1 MNILI
6 AEDELY
12 LAQSIKNS
20 LSEQIKDSY
29 IDTVTTANDALGLKK
44 HYEIIILSI
53 TLNGNIYDVIEKYKN
68 STIILLV
75 PYINHD
81 TITLPLKAGADTYI
95 LKPFMIEELMRK
107 IEHHL
112 EFKQLKKE
120 YNTLKDYFNIC
131 FKDIEDIEINIQ
143 NIEFPLFIKSKNR
156 KKIDKLV
163 FNISKKLNIPIA
175 FYDLKDKC
183 DFNKIEKENQLVY
196 LLNFDTL
203 KSNSMSKLFDVIS
216 NKKVIIALDN
226 NSSFEHPNM
235 IKIENDKE
243 DVNDDNSIL
252 TVEDYIKHI
261 IKTYESKFPDTELSK
276 KLGISRKSLW
286 EKRKKYGLNKKK

>member
-20 LSEQIKDSY
+20 LSEHIKDSY
-29 IDTVTTANDALGLKK
+29 IETVTTANDAINLKK

-53 TLNGNIYDVIEKYKN
+53 TLNGNVYNVIEKYKN

-81 TITLPLKAGADTYI
+81 TITEPLNAGADTYI
-95 LKPFMIEELMRK
+95 LKPFMIEELIRK

-112 EFKQLKKE
+112 EFKQLKRDYK
-120 YNTLKDYFNIC
+120 TLKSYFNIL
-131 FKDIEDIEINIQ
+131 FKDLEDSNIE

-156 KKIDKLV
+156 KKVDKIV
-163 FNISKKLNIPIA
+163 FDISKKTNIPIS

-183 DFNKIEKENQLVY
+183 DFNKIEKDNHLLY

-203 KSNSMSKLFDVIS
+203 KSNSISKLFDIIS
-216 NKKVIIALDN
+216 NKKVIIELDN

-235 IKIENDKE
+235 ITLKNDKQE
-243 DVNDDNSIL
+243 INEENSIL
-252 TVEDYIKHI
+252 SVEDYIKYV
-261 IKTYESKFPDTELSK
+261 IKTYESKYPDTELSK

-286 EKRKKYGLNKKK
+286 EKRKKYGINKKK

>member
-20 LSEQIKDSY
+20 LSEYIKNSK
-29 IDTVTTANDALGLKK
+29 IDIVTTVTDATNTKK
-44 HYEIIILSI
+44 NYKIIILSV
-53 TLNGNIYDVIEKYKN
+53 TLNGNIYDIIEKYKN

-81 TITLPLKAGADTYI
+81 TITAPLNAGADTYI
-95 LKPFMIEELMRK
+95 LKPFMIEELIRK

-112 EFKQLKKE
+112 KFKQLKKD
-120 YNTLKDYFNIC
+120 YNTLQSYFNIL
-131 FKDIEDIEINIQ
+131 FKDLETPEVKKP
-143 NIEFPLFIKSKNR
+143 EFPLFIKTKNR
-156 KKIDKLV
+156 KKADKIV
-163 FNISKKLNIPIA
+163 FEISKEINIPIS
-175 FYDLKDKC
+175 FYDLKEKC
-183 DFNKIEKENQLVY
+183 DLNKIEKDNNLLY

-203 KSNSMSKLFDVIS
+203 KSNSISKLFDIIS
-216 NKKVIIALDN
+216 NKKVIIALNN

-235 IKIENDKE
+235 IVIKSEKE
-243 DVNDDNSIL
+243 EINEKSDIL
-252 TVEDYIKHI
+252 SVEDYIKHI
-261 IKTYESKFPDTELSK
+261 IKTYESQFPDTELSK

-286 EKRKKYGLNKKK
+286 EKRKKYGINKKK

>member
-20 LSEQIKDSY
+20 LSEHIKDSY
-29 IDTVTTANDALGLKK
+29 IETVTTANDAINLKK

-53 TLNGNIYDVIEKYKN
+53 TLNGNVYNVIEKYKN

-81 TITLPLKAGADTYI
+81 TITAPLNAGADTYI
-95 LKPFMIEELMRK
+95 LKPFMIEELIRK

-112 EFKQLKKE
+112 EFKQLKRDYK
-120 YNTLKDYFNIC
+120 TLKSYFNIL
-131 FKDIEDIEINIQ
+131 FKDLEDSNIE

-156 KKIDKLV
+156 KKVDKIV
-163 FNISKKLNIPIA
+163 FDISKKTNIPIS

-183 DFNKIEKENQLVY
+183 DFNKIEKDNHLLY

-203 KSNSMSKLFDVIS
+203 KSNSISKLFDIIS
-216 NKKVIIALDN
+216 NKKVIIELDN

-235 IKIENDKE
+235 ITLKNDKQE
-243 DVNDDNSIL
+243 INEENSIL
-252 TVEDYIKHI
+252 SVEDYIKYV
-261 IKTYESKFPDTELSK
+261 IKTYESKYPDTELSK

-286 EKRKKYGLNKKK
+286 EKRKKYGINKKK

>member
-20 LSEQIKDSY
+20 LSEYIKNSK
-29 IDTVTTANDALGLKK
+29 IDIVTTVTDATNTKK
-44 HYEIIILSI
+44 NYKIIILSV
-53 TLNGNIYDVIEKYKN
+53 TLNGNIYDIIEKYKN

-81 TITLPLKAGADTYI
+81 TITAPLNAGADTYI
-95 LKPFMIEELMRK
+95 LKPFMIEELIRK

-112 EFKQLKKE
+112 KFKQLKKD
-120 YNTLKDYFNIC
+120 YNTLQSYFNIL
-131 FKDIEDIEINIQ
+131 FKDLETPEVKKP
-143 NIEFPLFIKSKNR
+143 EFPLFIKTKNR
-156 KKIDKLV
+156 KKADKIV
-163 FNISKKLNIPIA
+163 FEISKEINIPIS
-175 FYDLKDKC
+175 FYDLKEKC
-183 DFNKIEKENQLVY
+183 DLNKIEKDNNLLY

-203 KSNSMSKLFDVIS
+203 KSNSISKLFDIIS
-216 NKKVIIALDN
+216 NKKVIIALSN

-235 IKIENDKE
+235 IVIKSEKE
-243 DVNDDNSIL
+243 EINEESDIL
-252 TVEDYIKHI
+252 SVEDYIKHI
-261 IKTYESKFPDTELSK
+261 IKTYESQFPDTELSK

-286 EKRKKYGLNKKK
+286 EKRKKYGINKKK

>member
-20 LSEQIKDSY
+20 LSEHINSEAD
-29 IDTVTTANDALGLKK
+29 IVTTANDALNIKK

-53 TLNGNIYDVIEKYKN
+53 TLNGNVYDVIEKYKD

-81 TITLPLKAGADTYI
+81 TITAPLNAGADTYI
-95 LKPFMIEELMRK
+95 LKPFMIEELIRK

-112 EFKQLKKE
+112 EFKQLKRDYK
-120 YNTLKDYFNIC
+120 TLESYFNLI
-131 FKDIEDIEINIQ
+131 FKEVEIPELE
-143 NIEFPLFIKSKNR
+143 NIEFPLFIKTKSR
-156 KKIDKLV
+156 KKVDKIV
-163 FNISKKLNIPIA
+163 FDISKKMRIPIS
-175 FYDLKDKC
+175 FYDLRDKC
-183 DFNKIEKENQLVY
+183 DFNKIEKDENLIY

-203 KSNSMSKLFDVIS
+203 KNSSISKLFDIIS
-216 NKKVIIALDN
+216 NKKVIIELNN
-226 NSSFEHPNM
+226 NSAFEHPNM
-235 IKIENDKE
+235 ITIKDDKQE
-243 DVNDDNSIL
+243 INDDNSIL
-252 TVEDYIKHI
+252 SVEDYIKYI

-286 EKRKKYGLNKKK
+286 EKRKKYGLSKKK

>member
-20 LSEQIKDSY
+20 LSEYIKNSK
-29 IDTVTTANDALGLKK
+29 IDMVTTVTDAVNLNK
-44 HYEIIILSI
+44 HYEIIILSV
-53 TLNGNIYDVIEKYKN
+53 TLNGNIYDIIEKYKN

-81 TITLPLKAGADTYI
+81 TITAPLNAGADTYI
-95 LKPFMIEELMRK
+95 LKPFMIEELIRK

-112 EFKQLKKE
+112 KFKQLKRD
-120 YNTLKDYFNIC
+120 YNTLQSYFNIL
-131 FKDIEDIEINIQ
+131 FKDLETPEVTKP
-143 NIEFPLFIKSKNR
+143 EFPLFIKTKNR
-156 KKIDKLV
+156 KKADKIV
-163 FNISKKLNIPIA
+163 FEISKEINVPIS
-175 FYDLKDKC
+175 FYDLKEKC
-183 DFNKIEKENQLVY
+183 DLNKIEKDNNLLY

-203 KSNSMSKLFDVIS
+203 KSNSISKLFDIIS
-216 NKKVIIALDN
+216 NKKVIIALSN

-235 IKIENDKE
+235 IVINSEKE
-243 DVNDDNSIL
+243 EINEESDIL
-252 TVEDYIKHI
+252 SVEDYIKHI

-286 EKRKKYGLNKKK
+286 EKRKKYGINKKK

>member
-20 LSEQIKDSY
+20 LSEHIKDSY
-29 IDTVTTANDALGLKK
+29 IDTVTTANDAMSLKK

-53 TLNGNIYDVIEKYKN
+53 TLNGNVYDVIEKYKN

-81 TITLPLKAGADTYI
+81 TITEPLNAGADTYI
-95 LKPFMIEELMRK
+95 LKPFMIEELIRK

-112 EFKQLKKE
+112 EFKQLKRE
-120 YNTLKDYFNIC
+120 YNTLKSYFNIL
-131 FKDIEDIEINIQ
+131 FKDLENTNIEH
-143 NIEFPLFIKSKNR
+143 IEFPLFIKSKNR
-156 KKIDKLV
+156 KKVDKIV
-163 FNISKKLNIPIA
+163 FDISKKINLPIS

-183 DFNKIEKENQLVY
+183 DFNKIEKDNHLLY

-203 KSNSMSKLFDVIS
+203 KSNSISKLFDIIS
-216 NKKVIIALDN
+216 NKKVIIELDN

-235 IKIENDKE
+235 IILKNDKRDINE
-243 DVNDDNSIL
+243 DDSIL
-252 TVEDYIKHI
+252 SVEDYIKYV
-261 IKTYESKFPDTELSK
+261 IKTYESKYPDTELSK

-286 EKRKKYGLNKKK
+286 EKRKKYGINKKK

>member
-12 LAQSIKNS
+12 LAQSIQNSLCEHIKNS
-20 LSEQIKDSY
+20 HIDS
-29 IDTVTTANDALGLKK
+29 VTTVNDAINLKK

-53 TLNGNIYDVIEKYKN
+53 TLNGNVYDVIEKYKN

-75 PYINHD
+75 PYMNHD
-81 TITLPLKAGADTYI
+81 TITAPLNAGADTYI
-95 LKPFMIEELMRK
+95 LKPFMIEELIRK

-112 EFKQLKKE
+112 EFKQLKRNYK
-120 YNTLKDYFNIC
+120 TLKSYFNLL
-131 FKDIEDIEINIQ
+131 FKDLETSKID
-143 NIEFPLFIKSKNR
+143 NIEFPLFIKSKSR
-156 KKIDKLV
+156 KKVDKIV
-163 FNISKKLNIPIA
+163 FDISKEINIPIS
-175 FYDLKDKC
+175 FYDLKDKW
-183 DFNKIEKENQLVY
+183 DLNKIEKDNNLLY

-203 KSNSMSKLFDVIS
+203 KNNLISKLFDIIS
-216 NKKVIIALDN
+216 NKKVIIELNN

-235 IKIENDKE
+235 ITIKNDKR
-243 DVNDDNSIL
+243 DISDDNSIL
-252 TVEDYIKHI
+252 SVEDYIKYI

-286 EKRKKYGLNKKK
+286 EKRKKYGISKKK

>member
-20 LSEQIKDSY
+20 LSEYIKNSN
-29 IDTVTTANDALGLKK
+29 IETVTTVNDAINTKNN
-44 HYEIIILSI
+44 YDIVILSV
-53 TLNGNIYDVIEKYKN
+53 TLNGNIYNIIEKYKN

-81 TITLPLKAGADTYI
+81 TITEPLNAGADTYI
-95 LKPFMIEELMRK
+95 LKPFMIEELIRK
-107 IEHHL
+107 IEHHIK
-112 EFKQLKKE
+112 FKQIKKD
-120 YNTLKDYFNIC
+120 YNTLESYFNIL
-131 FKDIEDIEINIQ
+131 FKDLETPEITD
-143 NIEFPLFIKSKNR
+143 IEFPLFIKTRNR
-156 KKIDKLV
+156 KKADKIT
-163 FNISKKLNIPIA
+163 FEISTKINIPIS
-175 FYDLKDKC
+175 FYDLKEKVDLT
-183 DFNKIEKENQLVY
+183 KIEKDNNLIY
-196 LLNFDTL
+196 LLNFNTL
-203 KSNSMSKLFDVIS
+203 KSNSISKLFDIIS
-216 NKKVIIALDN
+216 NKKVIIALNN

-235 IKIENDKE
+235 ITI
-243 DVNDDNSIL
+243 NSKKDETDEESDIL
-252 TVEDYIKHI
+252 SVEDYIKHV

>member
-20 LSEQIKDSY
+20 LSEHIKDSY
-29 IDTVTTANDALGLKK
+29 IDTVTTANDAMSLKK

-53 TLNGNIYDVIEKYKN
+53 TLNGNVYDVIEKYKN

-81 TITLPLKAGADTYI
+81 TITEPLNAGADTYI
-95 LKPFMIEELMRK
+95 LKPFMIEELIRK

-112 EFKQLKKE
+112 EFKQLKRE
-120 YNTLKDYFNIC
+120 YNTLKSYFNIL
-131 FKDIEDIEINIQ
+131 FKDLEDSNIE

-156 KKIDKLV
+156 KKVDKIV
-163 FNISKKLNIPIA
+163 FDISKKINLPIS

-183 DFNKIEKENQLVY
+183 DFNKIEKDNHLLY

-203 KSNSMSKLFDVIS
+203 KSNSISKLFDIIS
-216 NKKVIIALDN
+216 NKKVIIELDN

-235 IKIENDKE
+235 IILKNDKRDINE
-243 DVNDDNSIL
+243 DDSIL
-252 TVEDYIKHI
+252 SVEDYIKYV
-261 IKTYESKFPDTELSK
+261 IKTYESKYPDTELSK

-286 EKRKKYGLNKKK
+286 EKRKKYGINKKK

>member
-20 LSEQIKDSY
+20 LSEYIKNSK
-29 IDTVTTANDALGLKK
+29 IDIVTTVTDATNTKK
-44 HYEIIILSI
+44 NYKIIILSV
-53 TLNGNIYDVIEKYKN
+53 TLNGNIYDIIEKYKN

-81 TITLPLKAGADTYI
+81 TITAPLNAGADTYI
-95 LKPFMIEELMRK
+95 LKPFMIEELIRK

-112 EFKQLKKE
+112 KFKQLKKD
-120 YNTLKDYFNIC
+120 YNTLQSYFNIL
-131 FKDIEDIEINIQ
+131 FKDLETPEVKKP
-143 NIEFPLFIKSKNR
+143 EFPLFIKTKNR
-156 KKIDKLV
+156 KKADKIV
-163 FNISKKLNIPIA
+163 FEISKEINIPIS
-175 FYDLKDKC
+175 FYDLKEKC
-183 DFNKIEKENQLVY
+183 DLNKIEKDNNLLY

-203 KSNSMSKLFDVIS
+203 KSNSISKLFDIIS
-216 NKKVIIALDN
+216 NKKVIIALSN

-235 IKIENDKE
+235 IVIKSEKE
-243 DVNDDNSIL
+243 EINEKSDIL
-252 TVEDYIKHI
+252 SVEDYIKHI
-261 IKTYESKFPDTELSK
+261 IKTYESQFPDTELSK

-286 EKRKKYGLNKKK
+286 EKRKKYGINKKK